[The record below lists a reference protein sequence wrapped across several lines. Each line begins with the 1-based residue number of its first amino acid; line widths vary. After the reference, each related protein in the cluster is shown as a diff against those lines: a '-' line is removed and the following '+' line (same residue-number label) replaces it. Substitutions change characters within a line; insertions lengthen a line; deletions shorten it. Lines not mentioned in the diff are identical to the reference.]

1 LTLIFRD
8 NNQTR
13 AWLTLAKLADEV
25 GDNLPCRQA
34 PDLYFAGQGE
44 TYETNLA
51 KKACKS
57 CPIQEQCLSYA
68 LTFKEHE
75 GVWGGLTAGER
86 KKIRYRK

>member
-1 LTLIFRD
+1 MILRD
-8 NNQTR
+8 NSQSRTWI
-13 AWLTLAKLADEV
+13 ALADLADEV

-44 TYETNLA
+44 TYESNMA
-51 KKACKS
+51 KRACQS

-68 LTFKEHE
+68 LKYKENE
-75 GVWGGLTAGER
+75 GIWGGLTAGER